1 MATRWHYQRL
11 NVELGPVG
19 FDELVRLVRAEGLG
33 ADDLVREEWNSEW
46 RPAALAV
53 GLFHMAGRQD
63 LFDKWEAEQEERR
76 RAEEEARQA
85 EEAARGAAE
94 ARGEGID
101 FDPDEPAWMRRL
113 REVEAQ
119 RRAQEV
125 DERAAREEELLA
137 TKLSIDIDEATAAA
151 LAELEAREQAVQPTR
166 LARWVGRFA
175 SPATLHRVF
184 RWGLTLVVPNVAAA
198 AILSWSEVEAQRYP
212 SRAAAAAET
221 RVFPIWGACDQQM
234 YYFLLFDTMLF
245 VGVAAYLVAR
255 LLESLTED

>member
-19 FDELVRLVRAEGLG
+19 FDELVRLVRAEELS

-76 RAEEEARQA
+76 QEEEARAA
-85 EEAARGAAE
+85 EEAARAAE
-94 ARGEGID
+94 LE

-113 REVEAQ
+113 REVEAE
-119 RRAQEV
+119 RRGREA
-125 DERAAREEELLA
+125 DERDVREEELLA
-137 TKLSIDIDEATAAA
+137 TRLSIEIDDATAAA
-151 LAELEAREQAVQPTR
+151 LAELEAREKALEPPR
-166 LARWVGRFA
+166 LQRWVGRFA
-175 SPATLHRVF
+175 SPATLHRIF
-184 RWGLTLVVPNVAAA
+184 RWGMTLVPPNVAAA

-212 SRAAAAAET
+212 SRATGAVET

-234 YYFLLFDTMLF
+234 YYFLLCDVMIACGIASHL
-245 VGVAAYLVAR
+245 LAR
-255 LLESLTED
+255 KLESYTDD